1 MQSFLPSVHADG
13 KPAATVDIISSPAS
27 ASTPGSGTQTPLGRT
42 VRFPPSVQQQQ
53 QQQQTELGDAEALKR
68 ALAAAKRVVRFPE
81 EVGGPGQRVDENP
94 SVGAGAADEQ
104 NEKAPAAQ

>member
-13 KPAATVDIISSPAS
+13 KPAATVDIISSLAS

-42 VRFPPSVQQQQ
+42 VRFPPSVQQ